1 VSDFLGDAIPGQQLN
16 DAEEF
21 LWRQVHPDWMQAGRP
36 TSQAFKPTP
45 KDQGLMSVSQ
55 SSLVSAEDAFQF
67 HISTLDLESAGVWA
81 ITVSDAS
88 SVGYAVFDDSQNPV
102 PNTPPG
108 HALVDTSHE
117 SRSRQKSLAR
127 ALASAA
133 NDRGRIH
140 P

>member
-1 VSDFLGDAIPGQQLN
+1 MSDYLGQATPGQPLS
-16 DAEEF
+16 DVEEL
-21 LWRQVHPDWMQAGRP
+21 LWRQVHPDWMQAGRC

-45 KDQGLMSVSQ
+45 KDKGQISVSQ

-81 ITVSDAS
+81 ITVGDAS
-88 SVGYAVFDDSQNPV
+88 SVGYAVLDDSQNPV

-108 HALVDTSHE
+108 HALIDARQE
-117 SRSRQKSLAR
+117 SGSRQKTLAR